1 MPAPGAG
8 TVTVIVPVAI
18 VHVGCVVTVAVGAA
32 GAAGTALTVSEVAVD
47 TQPVTEFEVVTSY
60 IPGVRPAKMPVAFV
74 TGATTGLVPVT
85 V

>member
-8 TVTVIVPVAI
+8 TVTVIVPVLI
-18 VHVGCVVTVAVGAA
+18 VQVGCEVTVAVGAA
-32 GAAGTALTVSEVAVD
+32 GAVGTALIVSEVAVD

-60 IPGVRPAKMPVAFV
+60 IPGARPANMPVAFV